1 MLKEKANMTK
11 VASFV
16 HILKFCKKL
25 DKKKTSWPHLHMKC
39 KIVKYISRE

>member
-25 DKKKTSWPHLHMKC
+25 DKKKNLMTSLTYEM
-39 KIVKYISRE
+39 